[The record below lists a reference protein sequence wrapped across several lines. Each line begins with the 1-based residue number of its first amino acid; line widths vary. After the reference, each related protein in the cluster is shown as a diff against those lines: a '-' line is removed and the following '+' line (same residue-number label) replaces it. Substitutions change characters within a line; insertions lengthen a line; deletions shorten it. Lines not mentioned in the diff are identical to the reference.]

1 MNWTCPECAEE
12 ENGAEDAVCQSCDA
26 PRPAAEGAAGEPERF
41 AGLVV
46 ALVLELTEAPGG
58 KKLKVCKLDI
68 GKGSEAVSKTS
79 GRSSASLA
87 HPCLLLL
94 RATHLFASLQ
104 AITVVTNAPNVN
116 LGSRV
121 IVATL
126 GAKVESDGS
135 ELVVKKMLVGGV
147 MSEGMLCDA
156 PMLGWTGGGA
166 GTAAL
171 VPPSC
176 ALGSKPPEKRLRLDG
191 Q

>member
-1 MNWTCPECAEE
+1 MTNWACEECGEE
-12 ENGAEDAVCQSCDA
+12 ENGEDDSVCQSCDA
-26 PRPAAEGAAGEPERF
+26 VRPAAATASGSEPDRF

-46 ALVLELTEAPGG
+46 ALVLELTESG
-58 KKLKVCKLDI
+58 KKLKVCKLDV
-68 GKGSEAVSKTS
+68 GGGSEKVRRRCAPSHLPRLQLFERCGHVSPPS
-79 GRSSASLA
+79 RSV
-87 HPCLLLL
+87 
-94 RATHLFASLQ
+94 Q

-121 IVATL
+121 VVATV
-126 GAKVESDGS
+126 GAKVECDGT
-135 ELVVKKMLVGGV
+135 ELVVKKMMVGGA

-156 PMLGWTGGGA
+156 PMLGWSGGGA

-176 ALGSKPPEKRLRLDG
+176 ALGSRPPEKRLRLD